1 MDYTNHNIKRF
12 PSITTFPVGRV
23 RGIDQHVVVCSI
35 PGRVGIYWV
44 NQSAERADAELL
56 APFGIASAAIANPG
70 RGWKDTLFTVAL
82 IEAKGEAFTI
92 EERGWLVATAIAA
105 RLRRPAPRGLF
116 VSVDTIVERTYSE
129 LCARPNLCPKG
140 AGGVRR

>member
-1 MDYTNHNIKRF
+1 MDYPNHNIKRF
-12 PSITTFPVGRV
+12 PSITAFPVGRV

-56 APFGIASAAIANPG
+56 APFGIASVTIADLA

-92 EERGWLVATAIAA
+92 EERGWLFATAIAA
-105 RLRRPAPRGLF
+105 LLRRPAPRGLF
-116 VSVDTIVERTYSE
+116 AAADAIIERIYSE
-129 LCARPNLCPKG
+129 LCPRPSFCQKD